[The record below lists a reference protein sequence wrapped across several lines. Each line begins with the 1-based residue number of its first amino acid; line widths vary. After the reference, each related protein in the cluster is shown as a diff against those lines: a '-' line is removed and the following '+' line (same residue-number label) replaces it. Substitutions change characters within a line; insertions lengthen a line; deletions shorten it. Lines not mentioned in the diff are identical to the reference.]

1 LSGSFTHTGI
11 STFRNTFNDDRGYSV
26 AFGDQNSTIYFYARN
41 GQNLYLSDTP
51 NTAIKNWQKSF
62 WIKNGVAV
70 NESLTDHFALY
81 SADITADNAAPHFR
95 TENGSVIKLY
105 QNANTVA
112 IDDVLVNTG
121 LRASGGIS
129 NFTNGIVT
137 GTFSLTTGANNGYI
151 LKSDASGT
159 ASWVIPSSLALP
171 SKYFQNSLSLSAH
184 ITTTI
189 THNLGTQSITCQA
202 WETSSGESLN
212 VVFRN
217 RQTNSVDILSTT
229 NVIVDV
235 IIIG

>member
-1 LSGSFTHTGI
+1 
-11 STFRNTFNDDRGYSV
+11 
-26 AFGDQNSTIYFYARN
+26 
-41 GQNLYLSDTP
+41 
-51 NTAIKNWQKSF
+51 
-62 WIKNGVAV
+62 
-70 NESLTDHFALY
+70 
-81 SADITADNAAPHFR
+81 
-95 TENGSVIKLY
+95 
-105 QNANTVA
+105 
-112 IDDVLVNTG
+112 LVNTG

-184 ITTTI
+184 IVTTI